1 MMSNLHR
8 PCILPAKLQ
17 NVGILTLLGE
27 DDSNDPVVFD
37 AFRFEGL
44 KYESSTSYNPE
55 EYYLVKIYTRPN
67 SVILRYASEDM
78 NIDVLVR
85 QTNYLIQKAL
95 NAPVKV
101 TPEWVESV
109 GEKRRSFLFSDGEY
123 VDDLTH
129 WFKHSFNCFTRTDVV
144 LGEQYFVKAT
154 CPETLEYL
162 LQFTL
167 DGKRKETK

>member
-1 MMSNLHR
+1 MMTNLHR
-8 PCILPAKLQ
+8 PCTITYPL
-17 NVGILTLLGE
+17 
-27 DDSNDPVVFD
+27 VVNEGKPFD
-37 AFRFEGL
+37 AMVLEIGFHVNDQDL
-44 KYESSTSYNPE
+44 
-55 EYYLVKIYTRPN
+55 YLTHSN
-67 SVILRYASEDM
+67 SVDEPITFHHVFHFDTLSQLERVKHSVEWQIAE
-78 NIDVLVR
+78 
-85 QTNYLIQKAL
+85 AL